1 MARRDRLG
9 LILPGNRL
17 GVLVTL
23 PLVFPPAAEHRETD
37 DDRAGQAGGRP
48 AVLRQ
53 LPAPC

>member
-37 DDRAGQAGGRP
+37 DDRAGQRCCASCPRR
-48 AVLRQ
+48 AS
-53 LPAPC
+53 